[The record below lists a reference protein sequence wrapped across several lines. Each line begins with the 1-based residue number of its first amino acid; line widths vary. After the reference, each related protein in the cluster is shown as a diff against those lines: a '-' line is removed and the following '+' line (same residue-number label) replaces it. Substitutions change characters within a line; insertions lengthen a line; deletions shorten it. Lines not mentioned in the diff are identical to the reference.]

1 MKKYMFV
8 LALLAMLPVSY
19 ASGYEYQDSG
29 SQYTTTRSYKRT
41 SKGRNAG
48 GYHNT
53 ITNNFYYNQMPRQ
66 EVADE
71 EVEYAQPVARRS
83 YTERKETEYTS
94 QTRKYFLAHPFFQP
108 LKGKVGSVTDL
119 SYAKNS
125 FKFDIMDANVL
136 IADHPDSSYV
146 GKVYS
151 GPAGISGKA
160 MTSQFV
166 AKEDIS
172 VGLSDTLA
180 LMLMAQYDKTKVKFD
195 YWSGGEAGDEVS
207 HSGINIFGVGLQDR
221 FVDNDE
227 WIAMFSAFFQH
238 QKDTANTFEVDI
250 KAGYKINRTT
260 VYGLARVNY
269 TNLIEG
275 EMYGALV
282 DDPTGDWIMLSYKQ
296 GVKDMLSLEAGL
308 GAFSVLNKYMYLGGE
323 LVYGHYDWH
332 NQLNIRG
339 TIGFQPRDSFALS
352 FYAMAAL
359 ADSAKDQVKQY
370 VNYDVDPDDL
380 QVYDEHGTLVDTI
393 TDSKLDWTTGNYK
406 IKSYNEWKIGV
417 QAILYF

>member
-1 MKKYMFV
+1 MFV

-29 SQYTTTRSYKRT
+29 SQYTTTTRSYKRT
-41 SKGRNAG
+41 SKGRKSG

-66 EVADE
+66 GVE
-71 EVEYAQPVARRS
+71 EVEYTQPVARKS

-125 FKFDIMDANVL
+125 FKFDILDGSVL
-136 IADHPDSSYV
+136 IADTASSHY
-146 GKVYS
+146 GEIYE
-151 GPAGISGKA
+151 GPVGISGKA
-160 MTSQFV
+160 ATAQFV
-166 AKEDIS
+166 VKEDIS

-207 HSGINIFGVGLQDR
+207 HSGINIFGIGLQDR

-238 QKDTANTFEVDI
+238 QKNTANTFEIDI
-250 KAGYKINRTT
+250 KGGYKINRTT
-260 VYGLARVNY
+260 VYGVARLGY

-282 DDPTGDWIMLSYKQ
+282 DDSTGDWIMLSYKQ
-296 GVKDMLSLEAGL
+296 GVKDLLSLEAGL
-308 GAFSVLNKYMYLGGE
+308 GVFSVLNKYAYLGGE
-323 LVYGHYDWH
+323 LIYGHYDWH
-332 NQLNIRG
+332 NQLNIKG
-339 TIGFQPRDSFALS
+339 TVGFQPRDSFALS
-352 FYAMAAL
+352 LYASMAL

-370 VNYDVDPDDL
+370 VNYDVNPDP
-380 QVYDEHGTLVDTI
+380 VYNHNTTPPTPIV
-393 TDSKLDWTTGNYK
+393 TDSNLDWTTGNYK